1 MKKNKFIFNLKNFSI
16 VVVYILIL
24 SMFIGGCSKTKNTED
39 KSSTEETTRVVTDMA
54 GRKVTLPKEINRVCS
69 NGAAQNQLMLFLGAE
84 SKIVTT
90 LPALKSNEWVTKIF
104 PKISN
109 LPEPFSKE
117 GINVEELLK
126 AKPDVVTLWSGTEE
140 IQKKLDEVGIPYVI
154 LFYSTNEE
162 FKKGITLM
170 GEILG
175 EKESKIAKE
184 FTEYYES
191 NINKITS
198 KTDKLTNEQKKRVY
212 YVTDNPLSTE
222 GKESI
227 VTSWINIAGGAN
239 VAAEGGVEKISATV
253 SMEEV
258 IKWDPEI
265 IIVRDYKNKDAILND
280 DKWKDI
286 TAVKEKQVYVNPK
299 GVNVW
304 SARSADGALQPLW
317 AAKIF
322 HPELFEDI
330 NIENEV
336 KNFYKT
342 YYKYEINDEE
352 LKDIMHPHK

>member
-1 MKKNKFIFNLKNFSI
+1 MKNRIKFNLINVGLIF
-16 VVVYILIL
+16 ILIF
-24 SMFIGGCSKTKNTED
+24 SMLISGCSTSKK
-39 KSSTEETTRVVTDMA
+39 TEEKANEITTHVITDMA

-69 NGAAQNQLMLFLGAE
+69 NGQAQNQLMLFLGAE
-84 SKIVTT
+84 SKLVAT

-104 PKISN
+104 PKIKE
-109 LPEPFSKE
+109 LPEPFSTDKL
-117 GINVEELLK
+117 NLEELVK

-162 FKKGITLM
+162 FKNGITLM

-175 EKESKIAKE
+175 EKESKAAKE
-184 FTEYYES
+184 FTEYYDA
-191 NINKITS
+191 NMKKITS
-198 KTDKLTNEQKKRVY
+198 KTDKLTKEQKKRVY
-212 YVTDNPLSTE
+212 YVAADPLNTE

-227 VTSWINIAGGAN
+227 VTSWINISGGIN
-239 VAAEGGVEKISATV
+239 VAAENGIDNITAKV
-253 SMEEV
+253 SIEEV

-265 IIVRDYKNKDAILND
+265 IIVRDYKNKNAILND
-280 DKWKDI
+280 DKWKNI

-317 AAKIF
+317 AGKII
-322 HPELFEDI
+322 HPELFGDI

-342 YYKYEINDEE
+342 YYKYEINNEE
-352 LKDIMHPHK
+352 LKDIIYPEK

>member
-1 MKKNKFIFNLKNFSI
+1 MKKYKLLPTNII
-16 VVVYILIL
+16 VVSILIL
-24 SMFIGGCSKTKNTED
+24 SMLIGGCSKTKDDKVKNSTED
-39 KSSTEETTRVVTDMA
+39 TTHVVTDMA
-54 GRKVTLPKEINRVCS
+54 GRKVTLPKEINRICS

-90 LPALKSNEWVTKIF
+90 LPTLKSNEWVTKIF

-109 LPEPFSKE
+109 LPEPFPKE
-117 GINVEELLK
+117 GINVEELIK
-126 AKPDVVTLWSGTEE
+126 AKPDVVTLWSGTED

-170 GEILG
+170 GEILR

-184 FTEYYES
+184 FIEYYDA
-191 NINKITS
+191 NINKIAS

-212 YVTDNPLSTE
+212 YATDNPLNTE
-222 GKESI
+222 GSESI
-227 VTSWINIAGGAN
+227 VTSWINISGGVN
-239 VAAEGGVEKISATV
+239 VAAEGGIEKITATV

-258 IKWDPEI
+258 MKWDPEI
-265 IIVRDYKNKDAILND
+265 IIVRDYKNKNAILND
-280 DKWKDI
+280 DKWKNI
-286 TAVKEKQVYVNPK
+286 TAVKEKQVYINPK

-304 SARSADGALQPLW
+304 SARSADGAMQPLW

-322 HPELFEDI
+322 HPELFSDI

-352 LKDIMHPHK
+352 LKDIMYPQK